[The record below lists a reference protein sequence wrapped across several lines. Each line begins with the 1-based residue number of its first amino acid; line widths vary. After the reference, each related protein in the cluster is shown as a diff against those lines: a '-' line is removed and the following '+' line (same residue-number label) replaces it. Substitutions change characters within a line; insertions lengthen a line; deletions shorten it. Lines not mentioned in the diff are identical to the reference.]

1 MSEIQANKLSP
12 ASGTALQVGDSGDT
26 ITIPSGATITNSGT
40 ATGFGMS
47 SANTPMFY
55 VKRTTDQSISENT
68 YTKAEWNSEVIDTD
82 SAFASDKFTV
92 PSGKAGKYFISTGIT
107 FADNQ
112 TQKGHY
118 VLIRK
123 NGSNVSEESPGSNA
137 SADNTERHW
146 QTTNMILDLA
156 VSDYV
161 EIFVLCDTVN
171 NSGTTIN
178 YSFFSGFKL
187 T

>member
-1 MSEIQANKLSP
+1 
-12 ASGTALQVGDSGDT
+12 
-26 ITIPSGATITNSGT
+26 TITNSGT